1 MAGWVALIAA
11 LVGAMAGTLST
22 YLTLRPK
29 LTLELEYA
37 YDRTLRDKRI
47 DAYQRLFY
55 VTRHFPRFYLED
67 ERPTGSDLR
76 QCRQELHDWYFN
88 RDAGGM
94 FLTAAAKRSFLEL
107 QNHIAGL
114 AFVDGRPRDDGGD
127 QISPEEGDQLIALG
141 RRLRHQLV
149 ADIGSA
155 NTARISGTRPGP
167 PLDPPRS
174 ILRARQD

>member
-1 MAGWVALIAA
+1 MAGWIALVAALI
-11 LVGAMAGTLST
+11 GAIAGTLST

-47 DAYQRLFY
+47 DSYQRLFY
-55 VTRHFPRFYLED
+55 VTRHFPRYYLD
-67 ERPTGSDLR
+67 DSRPTGSDLQQYR
-76 QCRQELHDWYFN
+76 AELHDWYFN
-88 RDAGGM
+88 QVAGGM

-114 AFVDGRPRDDGGD
+114 IFDDGLPRND
-127 QISPEEGDQLIALG
+127 QNAPISPEACDELLALG

-149 ADIGSA
+149 ADLGAA
-155 NTARISGTRPGP
+155 NTPRISGTHPKP
-167 PLDPPRS
+167 TLEPPRAVFHP
-174 ILRARQD
+174 R

>member
-1 MAGWVALIAA
+1 MAGWVALVAA

-37 YDRTLRDKRI
+37 YDRTLRDQRI

-67 ERPTGSDLR
+67 ERPTGADLQKYR
-76 QCRQELHDWYFN
+76 HELQDWYFN
-88 RDAGGM
+88 QDAGGM
-94 FLTAAAKRSFLEL
+94 FLTAAAKRAFLEL

-114 AFVDGRPRDDGGD
+114 VFTDGRPRDDASE
-127 QISPEEGDQLIALG
+127 QISPETGDELLALG

-155 NTARISGTRPGP
+155 NTARIPGTRPGA
-167 PLDPPRS
+167 PLDPPGT
-174 ILRARQD
+174 ILRSR